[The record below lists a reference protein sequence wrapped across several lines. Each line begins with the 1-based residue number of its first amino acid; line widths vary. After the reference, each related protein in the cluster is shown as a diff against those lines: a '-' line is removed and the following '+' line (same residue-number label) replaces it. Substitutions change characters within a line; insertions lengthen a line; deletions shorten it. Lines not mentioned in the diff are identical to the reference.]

1 MQQRIAQP
9 SCAASTAKAA
19 SKPSMRLTTSLLL
32 LAHTTTSFIAPT
44 KQTRPPTARSFD
56 VLSGDHTFLEG
67 VGLAIAT
74 KIAINEVR
82 RRVEKPVMDEFGR
95 RVASGLKPEPADVTA
110 EGWAKL
116 VGCLLLDLAGDASEL
131 IPGLGEL
138 TDVVYAPVEAG
149 LLKALFASNAIAA
162 FGFAEE
168 LLPFTD
174 IIPTFT
180 LSWCLANLWPTTG
193 LAKQLVPDL
202 AKKNTLLPAGQK

>member
-1 MQQRIAQP
+1 
-9 SCAASTAKAA
+9 
-19 SKPSMRLTTSLLL
+19 
-32 LAHTTTSFIAPT
+32 
-44 KQTRPPTARSFD
+44 
-56 VLSGDHTFLEG
+56 
-67 VGLAIAT
+67 
-74 KIAINEVR
+74 
-82 RRVEKPVMDEFGR
+82 MDEFGR

>member
-9 SCAASTAKAA
+9 HLAASAAK
-19 SKPSMRLTTSLLL
+19 MRLTAGLLL
-32 LAHTTTSFIAPT
+32 LARCATGFVEPTTH
-44 KQTRPPTARSFD
+44 TRPPMARSFD

-116 VGCLLLDLAGDASEL
+116 VGCLILDLAGDASEL

-193 LAKQLVPDL
+193 LAKQLVPEL

>member
-1 MQQRIAQP
+1 MIGRRSAG
-9 SCAASTAKAA
+9 
-19 SKPSMRLTTSLLL
+19 LLL
-32 LAHTTTSFIAPT
+32 LAHSATSFIAPA
-44 KQTRPPTARSFD
+44 QRARPPSARASTTLAVADIFAD
-56 VLSGDHTFLEG
+56 NHTFLEG
-67 VGLAIAT
+67 VLAAVAT

-116 VGCLLLDLAGDASEL
+116 VGCLILDLAGDASEL

-193 LAKQLVPDL
+193 LAKQLVPEL

>member
-1 MQQRIAQP
+1 
-9 SCAASTAKAA
+9 
-19 SKPSMRLTTSLLL
+19 MRLTAVLL
-32 LAHTTTSFIAPT
+32 LAHSTTAFLAPA
-44 KQTRPPTARSFD
+44 QQARPPSARASSTLVVADIFSD
-56 VLSGDHTFLEG
+56 NHTFLEG
-67 VGLAIAT
+67 VLAAVAT

-116 VGCLLLDLAGDASEL
+116 VGCLILDLAGDASEL
-131 IPGLGEL
+131 IPRLGEL

-193 LAKQLVPDL
+193 LAKQLVPEL

>member
-1 MQQRIAQP
+1 MIGRR
-9 SCAASTAKAA
+9 TAG
-19 SKPSMRLTTSLLL
+19 LLL
-32 LAHTTTSFIAPT
+32 LAHSTTSFIAPT
-44 KQTRPPTARSFD
+44 QPARPPTARSFD

-67 VGLAIAT
+67 VVLAVAT

-116 VGCLLLDLAGDASEL
+116 VGCLILDLAGDASEL

>member
-1 MQQRIAQP
+1 
-9 SCAASTAKAA
+9 
-19 SKPSMRLTTSLLL
+19 MRLTAGLL
-32 LAHTTTSFIAPT
+32 LAQCATGFVAPT
-44 KQTRPPTARSFD
+44 KHTRPPTARSFD

-116 VGCLLLDLAGDASEL
+116 VGCLILDLAGDASEL

-193 LAKQLVPDL
+193 LAKQLVPEL
-202 AKKNTLLPAGQK
+202 AKKNTLLPAGQR